1 MSENKTLQPTTIIIF
16 GATGD
21 LAKRKLFPAFYNLYI
36 DGRMPK
42 GFNIVALGRADN
54 TEEYFKTYIKEN
66 LESFSRKKVTAGDW
80 AGFQAHITYFQHQLD
95 EEKSYQDLHE
105 KLDKFDTVYGTRG
118 NRLFYLSIGPNF
130 VSTIS
135 NHIKNTSLA
144 SDPQK
149 DRIIIE
155 KPFGHNKQSAI
166 ELNSLLAE
174 TFEEEQIYR
183 IDHYLGKETVQ
194 NILAFRFG
202 NSIFE
207 PLWDRH
213 HIESVQITVAEEV
226 GVETRGSFYEQTGAL
241 RDMIQNHLLQILCM
255 VAMEPPASLESGEIR
270 DRKVDV
276 LKAIR
281 RISPETVDQYAVRG
295 QYGKGTINGVK
306 VKGYRQ
312 EDGIAENSNTETF
325 AAVNFYLD
333 NERWQDVPFY
343 VRTGKKMKEKHSY
356 ITIQFKPLPHSTF
369 SESSQL
375 LSANKLIINIQPLMD
390 IRLQFMTKMPGLSL
404 DLKPVEMIFDYFAC
418 QENTPEAYETLLLDA
433 LLGDLTLFMRS
444 DQVEEAWDVV
454 KTIQE
459 AWENSKDSSFPNYDA
474 GSWGP
479 EDSFTMVERQGH
491 TWA

>member
-1 MSENKTLQPTTIIIF
+1 MSENKALQPTTIIIF

-54 TEEYFKTYIKEN
+54 TDEYFKNYIKEN
-66 LESFSRKKVTAGDW
+66 LELFSRKKVTSEDW

-95 EEKSYQDLHE
+95 EENSYKDLHE
-105 KLDKFDTVYGTRG
+105 KLAKFDTVYGKRG

-135 NHIKNTSLA
+135 NHIKNTALA
-144 SDPQK
+144 SDAQK

-207 PLWDRH
+207 PLWDH
-213 HIESVQITVAEEV
+213 KHIESVQITVAEEV

-276 LKAIR
+276 LKSIR
-281 RISPETVDQYAVRG
+281 RIPSDKVDHYAVRG

-306 VKGYRQ
+306 AKGYRQ

-325 AAVNFYLD
+325 AAVKFYLD

-375 LSANKLIINIQPLMD
+375 LSANRLIINIQPLMD
-390 IRLQFMTKMPGLSL
+390 IRLQFMAKKPGLSL
-404 DLKPVEMIFDYFAC
+404 VLKPVEMIFDNFAC
-418 QENTPEAYETLLLDA
+418 QEDTPEAYETLLLDA

-459 AWENSKDSSFPNYDA
+459 TWENTKDSAFPNYEA

-479 EDSFTMVERQGH
+479 EDSFTLVERQGH
-491 TWA
+491 SWV

>member
-1 MSENKTLQPTTIIIF
+1 MNDNKTLQPTTIIIF

-36 DGRMPK
+36 DGKMPK
-42 GFNIVALGRADN
+42 GFNIVALGRSEN
-54 TEEYFKTYIKEN
+54 TDENFKSYIKEN
-66 LESFSRKKVTAGDW
+66 LENFSRKKVTSQDW

-95 EEKSYQDLHE
+95 QESSYHDLQQKLE
-105 KLDKFDTVYGTRG
+105 SLDKIYRVRG

-135 NHIKNTSLA
+135 NHIKNSSLA
-144 SDPQK
+144 QDPEK

-155 KPFGHNKQSAI
+155 KPFGHDKQSAI
-166 ELNSLLAE
+166 ELNRLLSE

-207 PLWDRH
+207 PLWDSKY
-213 HIESVQITVAEEV
+213 IESVQITVAEEV

-255 VAMEPPASLESGEIR
+255 VAMEPPVSLEAGEIR

-276 LKAIR
+276 LKSIR
-281 RISPETVDQYAVRG
+281 RISPDKVDHYAVRG
-295 QYGKGTINGVK
+295 QYGKGTVNGVE

-312 EDGIAENSNTETF
+312 EEGIAPNSNTETF
-325 AAVNFYLD
+325 AAVKFYLD

-375 LSANKLIINIQPLMD
+375 LSANRLIINIQPLMD
-390 IRLQFMTKMPGLSL
+390 IRLQFMAKKPGLSL
-404 DLKPVEMIFDYFAC
+404 VLKPVEMIFDNFAC
-418 QENTPEAYETLLLDA
+418 QTDTPEAYETLLLDA

-459 AWENSKDSSFPNYDA
+459 AWENSKDVFFPNYEA

-479 EDSFTMVERQGH
+479 KDSFTLVERQGH
-491 TWA
+491 SWV